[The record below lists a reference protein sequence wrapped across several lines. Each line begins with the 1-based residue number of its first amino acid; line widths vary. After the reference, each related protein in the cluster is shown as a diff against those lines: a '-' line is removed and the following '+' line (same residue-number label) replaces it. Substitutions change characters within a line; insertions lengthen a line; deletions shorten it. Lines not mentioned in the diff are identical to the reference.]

1 MRSRY
6 TAYATSST
14 AHLMATTHPMSPHF
28 ESDRSAWQRSLLEFC
43 TRTDFLGLTVHS
55 ARQDAARGWVHF
67 TAHLRQAGQ
76 GDPDDRVQRVLAGG
90 RSLDVCPGN
99 QPPVTR

>member
-76 GDPDDRVQRVLAGG
+76 EIPMTEYSEFWRVGDRWMYVRGI
-90 RSLDVCPGN
+90 S
-99 QPPVTR
+99 PP